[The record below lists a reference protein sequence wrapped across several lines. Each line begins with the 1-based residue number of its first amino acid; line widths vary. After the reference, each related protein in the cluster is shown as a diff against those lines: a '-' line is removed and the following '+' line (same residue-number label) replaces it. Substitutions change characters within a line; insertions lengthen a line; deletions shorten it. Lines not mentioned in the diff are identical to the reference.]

1 MSRLS
6 RRRVL
11 RIGGLVGLV
20 GLAGCS
26 GSGDGSEPDGST
38 STATAT
44 PTSAATETATAT
56 ERPTQTATPAQA
68 TDAGTASADA
78 FSEGAVYRYT
88 LADQSFDL
96 RWEVTDVSE
105 DAVTAKV
112 AFESGE
118 NSGSWTVSGAPGG
131 DGDTIFTAAAATNNI
146 TSIFASLRS
155 AVTMTAGHALETG
168 NTWEITA
175 AQLTRT
181 FEIEWDT
188 ATVTVTGTESH
199 AGVSCQTVQVTPQ
212 SNASV
217 TFCVNPEFPFA
228 IGLSSSGSA
237 GYVDTGRLVL
247 TSFDR

>member
-11 RIGGLVGLV
+11 RMGGVVGLV
-20 GLAGCS
+20 GLAGCT
-26 GSGDGSEPDGST
+26 GAGDKSEPDGSA
-38 STATAT
+38 STAT
-44 PTSAATETATAT
+44 PTAAATETATAT
-56 ERPTQTATPAQA
+56 ERPTQTATPTQA
-68 TDAGTASADA
+68 ASAEAASTYA
-78 FSEGAVYRYT
+78 FSEGEVYRYT

-96 RWEVTDVSE
+96 GWEVTDVSG
-105 DAVTAKV
+105 DAVTAEI

-131 DGDTIFTAAAATNNI
+131 DGETVFTAAAATNNI

-168 NTWEITA
+168 NSWEITA
-175 AQLTRT
+175 SELMKT
-181 FEIEWDT
+181 FEMDWDT

-228 IGLSSSGSA
+228 LGLSSSGSA

-247 TSFDR
+247 ASFDR